1 MLNGQSGTATA
12 SPAAA
17 TSKLV
22 DQTSTTPTKG
32 VSSVNQSSSSNSNNV
47 QSSSSSSSATQQ
59 QANNS
64 IDDGVTSPSSSSTT
78 QPKTQDDAMVSYMFQ
93 RPPNPGGQDNNSEFG
108 QYAVKSSRW
117 FGGTDETTLIDV
129 SFFLSLSFSCKC

>member
-47 QSSSSSSSATQQ
+47 QSSSSSATQQ